1 MAQPLMPMATAVWLV
16 DNTTLTFKQIAALC
30 GLHELEVQGIAD
42 ETVGFNIVGLDP
54 TLNAQLTRDEIER
67 CQADPAAELQLLQDE
82 VPAKPRTK
90 GPRYTPVSKRQD
102 KPDAIAWLL
111 RNHPEISDAQVSKL
125 IGTTKPTIQA
135 IRDRSHWNI
144 QNIKPLDPVA
154 LGLSTQIDLD
164 EVVLKAAKRVA
175 AQTAR
180 EEKAAAKAAKAK
192 AAKAETATK
201 EDAAQEASP
210 ETPAEAVETP
220 ATAETPAGEVQEAAP
235 EAAAE
240 TPATAETEAVAEPAA
255 EPGAEPVAEAVAE
268 PVAEPAAEP
277 ATEVDAG
284 DGAGGEAED
293 NEAVTAP

>member
-16 DNTTLTFKQIAALC
+16 DNTTLTFKQIAGLC

-54 TLNAQLTRDEIER
+54 TLNNQLTREEIDR
-67 CQADPAAELQLLQDE
+67 CQADPRAELQLLQDE

-164 EVVLKAAKRVA
+164 AVVLKAAKRVA
-175 AQTAR
+175 AQVAK

-192 AAKAETATK
+192 AAKE
-201 EDAAQEASP
+201 EAAQKAS
-210 ETPAEAVETP
+210 AEIP
-220 ATAETPAGEVQEAAP
+220 AETPAKEVQEAAP
-235 EAAAE
+235 EAEVEVAAQ
-240 TPATAETEAVAEPAA
+240 PIAEP
-255 EPGAEPVAEAVAE
+255 VAE
-268 PVAEPAAEP
+268 PVAEPA
-277 ATEVDAG
+277 TEVDAGVDAG
-284 DGAGGEAED
+284 DGAGGEAEES
-293 NEAVTAP
+293 EAVTAP